1 MVLPSSF
8 PLRRWSTRRAL
19 AAAALVTVA
28 LVTGVL
34 LSPAGHAGTPPADS
48 PRATGTFANP
58 IRGTTSDPY
67 LVRWNGYYYMTS
79 TDGCDGGW
87 LCVWKSATL
96 TGFGSAEKHDVWQ
109 IPSGAPNSAEVWAPE
124 IHRIGGAFY
133 IYYTAGAGAA
143 HRIYVLQADGADP
156 TGGYHEANTGAA
168 HGQLTEPSGQWA
180 IDPDVFTGADGTLYL
195 TWSGWR
201 STSDTAQRIY
211 VAPMSDPLHVSGNRV
226 EISAPT
232 RPWETV
238 GNPDQPDQSSV
249 GYFPVNEGPVGFRHG
264 GKTYLT
270 YSASFCGTRS
280 YAVGLLTN
288 GSNDVLNAAA
298 WSKTGPIFK
307 YHGGVIGSASFQ
319 PITSED
325 GTADW
330 FIVHD
335 NTTGCDPGRRLRAQ
349 QLYWDPRDGSP
360 LLGYP
365 VNDGVP
371 LPLPSGEPG
380 SSPNT
385 DPYASGWGDAFG
397 DAAEGDT
404 TAGRR
409 TGSWT
414 VTDPHTAALTS
425 FGGTGWTQLF
435 YAANPNYE
443 NFTMSADVA
452 WHGTGTTSAYP
463 KYGIY
468 ASYADAGN
476 HVEVFLDRQY
486 GVLATH
492 AVVQGVEQPWQN
504 SPLPAGFDP
513 AAYHTLKVVK
523 SGAHYTFFLDGAQA
537 QDRTFTGASFPV
549 LLNGQPGLVT
559 EDTTAAY
566 RNVTVTATY

>member
-1 MVLPSSF
+1 M
-8 PLRRWSTRRAL
+8 
-19 AAAALVTVA
+19 
-28 LVTGVL
+28 
-34 LSPAGHAGTPPADS
+34 
-48 PRATGTFANP
+48 
-58 IRGTTSDPY
+58 
-67 LVRWNGYYYMTS
+67 
-79 TDGCDGGW
+79 
-87 LCVWKSATL
+87 
-96 TGFGSAEKHDVWQ
+96 
-109 IPSGAPNSAEVWAPE
+109 
-124 IHRIGGAFY
+124 
-133 IYYTAGAGAA
+133 
-143 HRIYVLQADGADP
+143 
-156 TGGYHEANTGAA
+156 
-168 HGQLTEPSGQWA
+168 
-180 IDPDVFTGADGTLYL
+180 
-195 TWSGWR
+195 
-201 STSDTAQRIY
+201 
-211 VAPMSDPLHVSGNRV
+211 
-226 EISAPT
+226 
-232 RPWETV
+232 
-238 GNPDQPDQSSV
+238 
-249 GYFPVNEGPVGFRHG
+249 
-264 GKTYLT
+264 
-270 YSASFCGTRS
+270 RS

-288 GSNDVLNAAA
+288 GANDVLNASA
-298 WSKTGPIFK
+298 WHKTGPIFK

-319 PITSED
+319 PIASPD

-365 VNDGVP
+365 IDDGVQ

-385 DPYASGWGDAFG
+385 NPYASGWGDAFG

-404 TAGRR
+404 AHGRR
-409 TGSWT
+409 SGEWT
-414 VTDPHTAALTS
+414 VTDPHTASLGS

-443 NFTMSADVA
+443 SFTVSADVR
-452 WHGTGTTSAYP
+452 WTGTGSTSSYP

-468 ASYADAGN
+468 ASYADAAN

-513 AAYHTLKVVK
+513 SAYHTLKVVK
-523 SGAHYTFFLDGAQA
+523 SGAHYAFFLDGAQA
-537 QDRTFTGASFPV
+537 QDRTFTGSSFPV

-566 RNVTVTATY
+566 RNVTVTDTY